1 MDQNPPEQALV
12 IMAQYIKDFSFENP
26 SAPQIY
32 QALSQNGPEIKFDID
47 IVPAALD
54 QRVFE
59 IVLALRVSATIGENT
74 AFLVELDYAGIV
86 RIGATVPEDAVES
99 LLFSETPRHLYP
111 FARSILAKVT
121 GDAAFPPLFVNPID
135 FESYYRTNKIGAL
148 AAVLG
153 KSQEAGDAPVA
164 ETPGAETPAA
174 ETPGA
179 AAAPE
184 AS

>member
-1 MDQNPPEQALV
+1 MIGVVGAIAPIFLLIVAGYVFKRRGFPGDAFWAPAERLSYFVLLPAL
-12 IMAQYIKDFSFENP
+12 
-26 SAPQIY
+26 
-32 QALSQNGPEIKFDID
+32 
-47 IVPAALD
+47 IVHT
-54 QRVFE
+54 
-59 IVLALRVSATIGENT
+59 LAGADL
-74 AFLVELDYAGIV
+74 AGI
-86 RIGATVPEDAVES
+86 R
-99 LLFSETPRHLYP
+99 
-111 FARSILAKVT
+111 
-121 GDAAFPPLFVNPID
+121 
-135 FESYYRTNKIGAL
+135 IGAL